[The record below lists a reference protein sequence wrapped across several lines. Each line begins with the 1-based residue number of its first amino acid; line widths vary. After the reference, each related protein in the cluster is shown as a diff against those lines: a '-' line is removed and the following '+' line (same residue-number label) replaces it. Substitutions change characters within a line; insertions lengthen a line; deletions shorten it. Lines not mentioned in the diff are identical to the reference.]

1 MTEITKQK
9 LSATNFCHTWHE
21 ICCWKN
27 RSAHRTKQE
36 RTEKRK
42 KSLVT
47 FLFSLNLRPQLKT
60 VWSLRR
66 TFITSLYF
74 ISGLTKHRP
83 RWEPNLNFHNGGHG
97 VFLSGKPILGFFQS
111 QYTLDIP
118 TQYFLSPLQVLFGCD
133 LTVNNTNVSGLVGES
148 VGCSVNPC

>member
-1 MTEITKQK
+1 MIHFSHRLTMTEITKQK
-9 LSATNFCHTWHE
+9 LSAANFCHTWHE
-21 ICCWKN
+21 ICQVCEIN

-97 VFLSGKPILGFFQS
+97 VFLILGNLFWVFFSHNIHLIS
-111 QYTLDIP
+111 QRSTSCPYCRFCLAVIW
-118 TQYFLSPLQVLFGCD
+118 L
-133 LTVNNTNVSGLVGES
+133 
-148 VGCSVNPC
+148 